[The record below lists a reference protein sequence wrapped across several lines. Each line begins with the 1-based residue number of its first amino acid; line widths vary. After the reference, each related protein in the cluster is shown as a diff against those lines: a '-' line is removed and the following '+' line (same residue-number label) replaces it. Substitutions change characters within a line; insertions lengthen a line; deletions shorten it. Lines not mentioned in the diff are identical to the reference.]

1 MDFLIKGQ
9 GMVFNKTD
17 LEKAII
23 EKCEALGK
31 TPKEQYT
38 ISIREGY
45 ASICIGH
52 GHYRIHTLLG
62 NYYFGKAECYHHK
75 DANKLNN
82 IKENLVPLSASEH
95 IKEHN
100 IVQYVSD
107 EYKRNFGNRMALII
121 RRNDITEDNIKE
133 LLKCGYTIPQIA
145 KKMECG
151 ENTVRRRLG
160 ANY

>member
-1 MDFLIKGQ
+1 MEFSIKGQ
-9 GMVFNKTD
+9 GVVFNRTD

-23 EKCEALGK
+23 EKCKELKKA
-31 TPKEQYT
+31 PKEQYT
-38 ISIREGY
+38 VSIRHGY
-45 ASICIGH
+45 ATICIGH
-52 GHYRIHTLLG
+52 DHYRIHALLG

-82 IKENLVPLSASEH
+82 IKENLVPLSRSEH
-95 IKEHN
+95 MKEHKP
-100 IVQYVSD
+100 VQYVSN

-121 RRNDITEDNIKE
+121 RRKDITEDNIKE

-145 KKMECG
+145 RKMECG

>member
-1 MDFLIKGQ
+1 MKFSVKGQ
-9 GMVFNKTD
+9 GVIFNKTD

-23 EKCEALGK
+23 EKCEVLGK
-31 TPKEQYT
+31 APKEQYT

-52 GHYRIHTLLG
+52 DHYRVHALLG

-75 DANKLNN
+75 DTNKLNN

-95 IKEHN
+95 MKEHKP
-100 IVQYVSD
+100 VQYVSN
-107 EYKRNFGNRMALII
+107 EYKRNFGNRMAQII
-121 RRNDITEDNIKE
+121 RRKDVTEDDIKE

-145 KKMECG
+145 RKMECG
-151 ENTVRRRLG
+151 ENTIRRRLG